1 MTEPYN
7 LGIETD
13 GNRQTGAIKLTMGG
27 RSHGTFRDL
36 EELLRYA
43 ARIKTGRIVLIP
55 GTVQPPLALKIVS
68 DNIKNQAANLK
79 KMGFK

>member
-1 MTEPYN
+1 MTKPYS
-7 LGIETD
+7 LKVVTE

-43 ARIKTGRIVLIP
+43 ARIKTGRIVLVP
-55 GTVQPPLALKIVS
+55 GTIQPPPALKIVS
-68 DNIKNQAANLK
+68 DNIKKQAANLK